1 MCTTIKGHVGMSAG
15 GHLRQ
20 DPVHWW
26 SPKEIRLNPIYGDR
40 KWCVTWIGG
49 HRKVYWLSCCVT
61 PFDCCYGCCIVHC
74 YLFGLSNF
82 LPMYV
87 WSPGLQLST
96 FMVARNHVKADLWSP
111 ETGSAST
118 CHHWCPVSPQG
129 MQLLNLPPCEMPS
142 WGSSYFTDSFTSHLV
157 VNSFTSQI
165 SCIQIP
171 PHSDTPSSSGPL
183 HPEPPHTGWW
193 GMGLSWW
200 GQGGLECVKCVKVN
214 DSVDLFNY
222 QG

>member
-61 PFDCCYGCCIVHC
+61 PFDCYRCCIVHC
-74 YLFGLSNF
+74 YLFGLSTF

-87 WSPGLQLST
+87 WSPGLQLNT
-96 FMVARNHVKADLWSP
+96 FMVARKSCQSGFMITRNR
-111 ETGSAST
+111 
-118 CHHWCPVSPQG
+118 VSLY
-129 MQLLNLPPCEMPS
+129 MPPLMPCLATRNATVE
-142 WGSSYFTDSFTSHLV
+142 FAPMR
-157 VNSFTSQI
+157 NAI
-165 SCIQIP
+165 
-171 PHSDTPSSSGPL
+171 
-183 HPEPPHTGWW
+183 
-193 GMGLSWW
+193 MGLII
-200 GQGGLECVKCVKVN
+200 L
-214 DSVDLFNY
+214 Y
-222 QG
+222 R